1 MPVLD
6 GSQRLCTRTLGDT
19 YPYWWRAADGR
30 VHTSEFF
37 ADAMA
42 EAGSAARTLDP
53 VAVLSILSLQYI
65 ALDRTLVQ
73 GVSRLGWMSEVD
85 ADGVERYEA
94 APVHG
99 VRQAAP
105 AQIARELR
113 VLLEREV
120 LGYCRGKSKVYLLL
134 SGGMDSRVMAGVV
147 AALQRRGELSMP
159 VVAVTWGIEQSR
171 DRQYAEQIAKHYGWE
186 WHWAELNAQHY
197 WAQFE
202 LCATQLGAEVDPKH
216 LHRMDWFARAERD
229 AVVLAA
235 SYGDSVGR
243 AEYSS
248 LHLGVVPRLAPAERY
263 RLLKPTVRDAAWLQL
278 VHDIEAIRGR
288 YGVRSE
294 LGWRELE
301 RQSHYMRR
309 MLCTTTGVIGRWCS
323 LKQLFT
329 QRDILELMWGLDV
342 SCRQGETYGE
352 LLRDLDPKLLDF
364 AWARTGQRYDNGAGE
379 DARFTKRHHRYGQWL
394 RGEHA
399 DRLGELL
406 FHRKL
411 AELEVFDLGQIEFM
425 YREWRRERTADDTSL
440 ATQLSSLAVL
450 SLAAQ
455 RFDITAP
462 VSYDARGP
470 RAKARG
476 FLETRAARAYQVARR
491 VSRPWRV

>member
-6 GSQRLCTRTLGDT
+6 GAQRRSTRTLGDA
-19 YPYWWRAADGR
+19 YPYWWRARDGR
-30 VHTSEFF
+30 VHTNDFF

-42 EAGSAARTLDP
+42 ERADSPRTLDP
-53 VAVLSILSLQYI
+53 VAVLSILSLQYV

-73 GVSRLGWMSEVD
+73 GVSRLGWMSELD
-85 ADGVERYEA
+85 AEGVERYEPAPRHGTRRASA
-94 APVHG
+94 A
-99 VRQAAP
+99 R
-105 AQIARELR
+105 IARELR
-113 VLLEREV
+113 TLLEQEV
-120 LGYCRGKSKVYLLL
+120 LGYCRGKSRLYLML
-134 SGGMDSRVMAGVV
+134 SGGMDSRVMAGIV
-147 AALQRRGELSMP
+147 AALQQRGALGIP
-159 VVAVTWGIEQSR
+159 VTAITWGVEQSR
-171 DRQYAEQIAKHYGWE
+171 DRQYAEKIAEHYGWE
-186 WHWAELNAQHY
+186 WHWAELDAKRH

-216 LHRMDWFARAERD
+216 LHRMDWFERAERD
-229 AVVLAA
+229 AVALAA

-263 RLLKPTVRDAAWLQL
+263 RLLKPAVREAAWSQL
-278 VHDIEAIRGR
+278 VQDIEAIRGR

-309 MLCTTTGVIGRWCS
+309 MLCTTMGVIGRWCS
-323 LKQLFT
+323 VKQLFT
-329 QRDILELMWGLDV
+329 QRNILELMWGLDV
-342 SCRQGETYGE
+342 ACRKGDVYTE
-352 LLRDLDPKLLDF
+352 LLRDLDPKLLEF
-364 AWARTGQRYDNGAGE
+364 AWARTGQRYDSGAGE
-379 DARFTKRHHRYGQWL
+379 DARFTKRHHRYGSWL
-394 RGEHA
+394 RGTHA

-411 AELEVFDLGQIEFM
+411 AELEIFDLAQVEFM
-425 YREWRRERTADDTSL
+425 YREWRRERTDDDTSL

-455 RFDITAP
+455 HFDITAP
-462 VSYDARGP
+462 VADQAGGSHVW
-470 RAKARG
+470 ARG